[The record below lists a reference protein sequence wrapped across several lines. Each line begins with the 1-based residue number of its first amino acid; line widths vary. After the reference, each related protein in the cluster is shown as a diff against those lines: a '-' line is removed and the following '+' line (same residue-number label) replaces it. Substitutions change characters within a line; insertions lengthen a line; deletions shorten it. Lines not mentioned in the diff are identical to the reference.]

1 MSSSQL
7 TLTPC
12 FFRGVGSRYATNQM
26 MISWQTFSGEVT
38 VNDWN
43 WLWGNSPK
51 LVNWGLVNQYQ
62 PDGARQLIKL
72 IAWADCW
79 LGV

>member
-1 MSSSQL
+1 
-7 TLTPC
+7 
-12 FFRGVGSRYATNQM
+12 M